1 MGGGLART
9 EERGGAGRVQATNDE
24 AALSKAS
31 AVRAGYFADP
41 HLGAFAPAGPARA
54 ALVNR
59 CYHARVSAVRAVLRG
74 FLAEAGAGE
83 GGGPPQVVSLGAGF
97 GTDGFLAL
105 REAWGGR
112 AGLRWVDCDFP
123 ALARRKAAAIRASPE
138 LCALLR
144 LPEGAEGGGDEAEAE
159 AEAGASPRV
168 LGSEAG
174 YCLVG
179 LDLRDLKAAEVA
191 LRDHGGVDFSRRT
204 LILTECV
211 LNYLTQRQGERVLAW
226 AVRRF
231 ARAVF
236 VSYDQMLLRDAFG
249 RAMAGCLR
257 NRGSPLRGLDGG
269 LPGDAPPPAE
279 AETEAGALA
288 GLRAR
293 FEREGWALCGAVSM
307 SEVCRSFLPR
317 VAAARF
323 QEAQALEAFDEFEE
337 WDVQC
342 AHYGLSWG
350 LTPGAAADPA
360 FARALDRFPPP
371 PAGGGVAPRTG
382 RAAATG
388 APVAPTLRLQ
398 DPPPEPPP
406 KQKKAKRGAGRGGR
420 RFGQASVGLPDGR
433 VAVVGGFGCG
443 CGPGGAQ
450 GRLGD
455 VLLLD
460 PFGTA
465 SGGGALAPGEEPSWR
480 EVPCSGAPLRPRVG
494 HAMAALSMREGL
506 AGGVVLFGGREA
518 PGVPLGDLCLLELSS
533 GGGAEWRDLT
543 GAAAEASPEGCTP
556 SARWRHSLTN
566 AGLPGCSGGDMLL
579 LLGGWDGAAALGD
592 AFVLQVGCGVSRGSC
607 PVSWS
612 EVSLEGQVPAA
623 RFGHTV
629 SRLGSAPRPSGAPD
643 QRFVLFGGRDGE
655 KIFGDAFALTLVE
668 PAKGDTR
675 WLLRCEELPSLSPPP
690 PRYAHA
696 ACFLPPEGDANGSV
710 LVVGG
715 CTGAGD
721 GPAAFILNCSSW
733 EWQELQ
739 VAGQVAGS
747 RQGDVLWARQGLH
760 GAPRGGAVA
769 LVGGGGVC
777 LGFGSHYNP
786 LVLTGS
792 LQTRSRGLEGGRPTP
807 DRTAAPSQ

>member
-1 MGGGLART
+1 MGGPGTPPAGGGAGRGLART

-41 HLGAFAPAGPARA
+41 HLGAFVPEAPARA

-74 FLAEAGAGE
+74 FLAEAGDGE
-83 GGGPPQVVSLGAGF
+83 GSGPPQVVSLGAGF

-112 AGLRWVDCDFP
+112 AGLRWVDCDFL

-138 LCALLR
+138 LRTLLR
-144 LPEGAEGGGDEAEAE
+144 LPEGAEGGGEEAEAE
-159 AEAGASPRV
+159 TGALPRV

-179 LDLRDLKAAEVA
+179 LDLRDLNAAEVA
-191 LRDHGGVDFSRRT
+191 LRDHGGVDFGRRT

-269 LPGDAPPPAE
+269 LPGDDPPPAE

-293 FEREGWALCGAVSM
+293 FERQGWSACGAVSM
-307 SEVCRSFLPR
+307 SEACRSFLPR

-323 QEAQALEAFDEFEE
+323 QEAHDLEAFDEFEE

-360 FARALDRFPPP
+360 FARALDRFPLPP
-371 PAGGGVAPRTG
+371 VDPGAPRAG
-382 RAAATG
+382 PAAATG
-388 APVAPTLRLQ
+388 APVAPALRLH
-398 DPPPEPPP
+398 DPPPEPPQ

-420 RFGQASVGLPDGR
+420 RFGQASVGLPDGQ
-433 VAVVGGFGCG
+433 VAIVGGFGCG
-443 CGPGGAQ
+443 CGPGRAQ
-450 GRLGD
+450 RRLGD

-465 SGGGALAPGEEPSWR
+465 PGGGAQAPGKEPSWR
-480 EVPCSGAPLRPRVG
+480 EVPCSGAPLRPRMG
-494 HAMAALSMREGL
+494 HAMAALSTREGL
-506 AGGVVLFGGREA
+506 TGRAALFGGREA
-518 PGVPLGDLCLLELSS
+518 PGAPLEDLCILELPS
-533 GGGAEWRDLT
+533 GGGAEWRDVT
-543 GAAAEASPEGCTP
+543 DAAAEASPEGCTP
-556 SARWRHSLTN
+556 SARWRHSFTN
-566 AGLPGCSGGDMLL
+566 AGLSGRSGADLVL

-592 AFVLQVGCGVSRGSC
+592 AFVLQVGSGVSRDTC
-607 PVSWS
+607 PVSWL
-612 EVSLEGQVPAA
+612 EVTLVGQVPAA

-629 SRLGSAPRPSGAPD
+629 TRLGSAPGPSGAPD
-643 QRFVLFGGRDGE
+643 HLGVWRFVLFGGRDGVR
-655 KIFGDAFALTLVE
+655 IFGDAFALTLVE
-668 PAKGDTR
+668 PAKGDTH
-675 WLLRCEELPSLSPPP
+675 WLLRCDELPSLSPPP

-696 ACFLPPEGDANGSV
+696 ACFLPDANGSV

-733 EWQELQ
+733 EWQELR
-739 VAGQVAGS
+739 VAGQVAGA
-747 RQGDVLWARQGLH
+747 RQGDVLWVRQGLH
-760 GAPRGGAVA
+760 GAPRGRTVA

-786 LVLTGS
+786 LVLTGT
-792 LQTRSRGLEGGRPTP
+792 L
-807 DRTAAPSQ
+807 

>member
-1 MGGGLART
+1 MGGQAPPAGGGAGRGLART

-31 AVRAGYFADP
+31 AARAGYFADP
-41 HLGAFAPAGPARA
+41 YLGAFAPEAPARA
-54 ALVNR
+54 SLVNR

-74 FLAEAGAGE
+74 FLEAG
-83 GGGPPQVVSLGAGF
+83 GGDGGAPPQVVSLGAGF

-105 REAWGGR
+105 SEAWGGG

-123 ALARRKAAAIRASPE
+123 ALARRKASAVRASHE
-138 LCALLR
+138 LCTLLR
-144 LPEGAEGGGDEAEAE
+144 LPEAGDGGAEVAAAE
-159 AEAGASPRV
+159 ASPRV
-168 LGSEAG
+168 LGSEEG

-179 LDLRDLKAAEVA
+179 LDLRDLKAVEAA
-191 LRDHGGVDFSRRT
+191 LRDHGGVDFGRRT

-231 ARAVF
+231 SRAVF

-269 LPGDAPPPAE
+269 LGLPGAAPPPAE
-279 AETEAGALA
+279 PETEAGALA

-293 FEREGWALCGAVSM
+293 FERQGWAACGAVSM

-317 VAAARF
+317 VPAARF
-323 QEAQALEAFDEFEE
+323 QEAQVLEAFDEFEE

-350 LTPGAAADPA
+350 LTPGAAADPV
-360 FARALDRFPPP
+360 FLRALDRFPRPP
-371 PAGGGVAPRTG
+371 GARGAPRAGPAG
-382 RAAATG
+382 AAG
-388 APVAPTLRLQ
+388 APAAPALRFQ
-398 DPPPEPPP
+398 DPPPPEPP
-406 KQKKAKRGAGRGGR
+406 QQRKKAKRGAGRGGR

-433 VAVVGGFGCG
+433 VAVVGGFGCR

-455 VLLLD
+455 VLVFD
-460 PFGTA
+460 PFGVA
-465 SGGGALAPGEEPSWR
+465 GAPEEEPSWR

-494 HAMAALSMREGL
+494 HAAAALSQREGL
-506 AGGVVLFGGREA
+506 AGRLALFGGREA
-518 PGVPLGDLCLLELSS
+518 PGAPLGDLCLLDLSS

-543 GAAAEASPEGCTP
+543 SAAAEASPEGCTP
-556 SARWRHSLTN
+556 TARWRHTLTN
-566 AGLPGCSGGDMLL
+566 AGLSGRSDTDLLL

-592 AFVLQVGCGVSRGSC
+592 AFVLQVGGGVPQGARQ
-607 PVSWS
+607 VSWS
-612 EVSLEGQVPAA
+612 EVSLVGQVPAA

-629 SRLGSAPRPSGAPD
+629 TRLGATPGPSGALD
-643 QRFVLFGGRDGE
+643 QRFVLFGGRDAAR
-655 KIFGDAFALTLVE
+655 IFGDAFALTLVE
-668 PAKGDTR
+668 PATGCGP
-675 WLLRCEELPSLSPPP
+675 WLLQCEELPSLSPPP

-696 ACFLPPEGDANGSV
+696 ACFLPDEGEADAPGSV
-710 LVVGG
+710 LIVGG
-715 CTGAGD
+715 CTGAGE
-721 GPAAFILNCSSW
+721 GPAAFRLSCSSW
-733 EWQELQ
+733 EWQELR
-739 VAGQVAGS
+739 VAGQLAGA

-760 GAPRGGAVA
+760 GAPRGGGVA

-786 LVLTGS
+786 LVLTGT
-792 LQTRSRGLEGGRPTP
+792 LETCSRGLGGG
-807 DRTAAPSQ
+807 APE